1 MYVRKVFCELLS
13 NNLEFNFEPTCSIFF
28 WTSFDGSISSE
39 HLYSVTRYY
48 LVNKMLLFTKIFQPR
63 LVLSL
68 SITFV
73 DFYYKHQKGYKINK
87 MTNQSWPPSQNFKN
101 LDGRFQNQIKHQP
114 SNFLRKTVKN
124 SAKITIS
131 DTQLGSLKK
140 TLKFEWN
147 HKTLPTFIMLDLLKS
162 HFTISF
168 VFEKS
173 SLVFKSQSLAGMFYK
188 SFMNTFLFLWNP
200 LWTPFFFP
208 YFDFS
213 YNIIRD

>member
-114 SNFLRKTVKN
+114 PNVLWKTTFCKNHHLRYSVRLSEKDPKIRVKPQNTANFYNARPF
-124 SAKITIS
+124 KIT
-131 DTQLGSLKK
+131 
-140 TLKFEWN
+140 
-147 HKTLPTFIMLDLLKS
+147 
-162 HFTISF
+162 
-168 VFEKS
+168 
-173 SLVFKSQSLAGMFYK
+173 FYK
-188 SFMNTFLFLWNP
+188 IFCF
-200 LWTPFFFP
+200 
-208 YFDFS
+208 
-213 YNIIRD
+213 